1 MNLFILF
8 LEFFK
13 VGLFA
18 IGGGM
23 ATLPFLYDLA
33 GKYPQFLSEQM
44 LADMIAVSESTPGPI
59 GVNCATYVGYNFA
72 GVLGGIVATLG
83 LIMPSIIIILIIAKA
98 LDKYSESKYVKNAFY
113 GLRPVVASL
122 VSCALVSI
130 LKSAFLPRISTL
142 SESFNIKQIIG
153 IVEIPAL
160 ILFAVLFAI
169 TRRVKIHPIFIIL
182 LSAVIGIIFKF
193 QPVL

>member
-33 GKYPQFLSEQM
+33 GKYPEFLNEQM

-72 GVLGGIVATLG
+72 GVFGGIIATLG

-98 LDKYSESKYVKNAFY
+98 LDKYSESRFVKNAFY
-113 GLRPVVASL
+113 GLRTVVASL
-122 VSCALVSI
+122 VCCALVSI

-142 SESFNIKQIIG
+142 SESFNIKQING
-153 IVEIPAL
+153 IIEIPAV
-160 ILFAVLFAI
+160 ILFAVLFAV
-169 TRRVKIHPIFIIL
+169 TRKWKIHPIFIIL
-182 LSAVIGIIFKF
+182 LSAVIGVIFKF